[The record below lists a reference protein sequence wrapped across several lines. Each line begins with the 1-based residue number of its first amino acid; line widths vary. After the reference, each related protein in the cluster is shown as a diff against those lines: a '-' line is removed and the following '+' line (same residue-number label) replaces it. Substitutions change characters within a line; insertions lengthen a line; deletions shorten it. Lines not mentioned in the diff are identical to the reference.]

1 MKLLK
6 MKIDIVSFMDQL
18 GLVWQNLVNGVIGAT
33 IWAIH
38 KKTKFWS
45 AIRQIFIGGIVAG
58 YSTPFISKEISVR
71 ETGFLSFVIG
81 TVGMVLVDNL
91 YIWVSKKIKLLFN

>member
-1 MKLLK
+1 
-6 MKIDIVSFMDQL
+6 MKIDILHLLDQL
-18 GLVWQNLVNGVIGAT
+18 DLAWQNLVNGFIGAT

-45 AIRQIFIGGIVAG
+45 AVRQIFIGGIVAG

-71 ETGFLSFVIG
+71 ETGFLSFVLG
-81 TVGMVLVDNL
+81 TIGMVIVDYL
-91 YIWVSKKIKLLFN
+91 YVWASKKIKLLFN